1 MPDRSLVSPDALCQI
16 SSHKSPH
23 MGTAPPHIAK
33 YLVVDDKFEGNE
45 EEANP

>member
-1 MPDRSLVSPDALCQI
+1 
-16 SSHKSPH
+16 

-45 EEANP
+45 EANP